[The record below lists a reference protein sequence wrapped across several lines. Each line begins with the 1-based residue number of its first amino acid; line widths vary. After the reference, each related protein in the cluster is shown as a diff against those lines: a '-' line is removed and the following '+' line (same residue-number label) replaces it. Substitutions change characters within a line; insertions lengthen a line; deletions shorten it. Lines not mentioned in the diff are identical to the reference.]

1 MMKLYNLDHSPY
13 ATRVRM
19 QIHTKNLD
27 VGIEPSPVALG
38 APEFVARFPFGKIPI
53 LALDNGSH
61 LADSWVIMEYLED
74 ITDSVPLR
82 PAGALARAEMQT
94 LARCADT
101 CLGPA
106 AVFPLFSLV
115 GAGAEAAGVEG
126 ALSALDQELTRLERL
141 LQALPDFATRELH
154 LGDIALVPHV
164 DYLLLLAPIF
174 GRENPLAAYPRIS
187 AWRDHVGKNVGV
199 ARGATE
205 MLTAAKAFFG
215 G

>member
-19 QIHTKNLD
+19 QIHIKNLD
-27 VGIEPSPVALG
+27 VGIESVPVALG
-38 APEFVARFPFGKIPI
+38 TPEFVTYFPLGKIPI
-53 LALDNGSH
+53 LALDDGSH

-74 ITDSVPLR
+74 VTDSVPLR
-82 PAGALARAEMQT
+82 PIGALARAEMQT

-106 AVFPLFSLV
+106 AVFPLFGLV
-115 GAGAEAAGVEG
+115 GAGAEAAAVEEVV
-126 ALSALDQELTRLERL
+126 LALDQELDRLERL
-141 LQALPDFATRELH
+141 LQALPDFATRDLH

-164 DYLLLLAPIF
+164 DYVLLLAPMF
-174 GRENPLAAYPRIS
+174 GRERPLAAYPLIT
-187 AWRDHVGKNVGV
+187 AWRYQVGQHVGV
-199 ARGATE
+199 ARGSTE
-205 MLTAAKAFFG
+205 MLTAVKAFFG